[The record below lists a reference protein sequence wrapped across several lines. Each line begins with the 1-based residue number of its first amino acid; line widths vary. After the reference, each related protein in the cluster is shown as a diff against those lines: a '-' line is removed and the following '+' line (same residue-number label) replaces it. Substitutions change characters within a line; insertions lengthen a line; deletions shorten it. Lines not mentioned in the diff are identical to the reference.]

1 MWHKSGGGEAAV
13 MSLVAEDEDTIQRHF
28 SYEWASGAIIPVMAV
43 VLALI
48 IGALIVRISGSDPW
62 NAYSQLFNGAFGS
75 AYNISETLVA
85 AIPLILAG
93 LSVAFAFRA
102 GLFNI
107 GAQGQILIAAL
118 LSAWVGYSLNLPGV
132 ILIPL
137 ALIAGVLGGATAA
150 GLAGLLKAWRGA
162 HEVITTIMMN
172 YIALYLSQYLLES
185 TPLGTPGPMQQ
196 HAQPGFPGTP
206 PMNASLPVIV
216 PNSWVANGR
225 LHAGLII
232 ALVAALLFWFVLWRT
247 TLGYKLRA
255 VGLNPKAAAY
265 GGVNVGWNIVLAMLI
280 AGAFAGLAAVVSL
293 FGTEYRSLT
302 DSFLPTAGFDAI
314 AVALLGRNTAP
325 GVILGAIL
333 FGAFEHGGALMQS
346 SAGISSHLIEILQG
360 LIIFFI
366 GADAL
371 VRYLARHGVIHLPR
385 LQRKEAVA

>member
-1 MWHKSGGGEAAV
+1 
-13 MSLVAEDEDTIQRHF
+13 
-28 SYEWASGAIIPVMAV
+28 
-43 VLALI
+43 
-48 IGALIVRISGSDPW
+48 
-62 NAYSQLFNGAFGS
+62 
-75 AYNISETLVA
+75 
-85 AIPLILAG
+85 
-93 LSVAFAFRA
+93 
-102 GLFNI
+102 
-107 GAQGQILIAAL
+107 
-118 LSAWVGYSLNLPGV
+118 
-132 ILIPL
+132 
-137 ALIAGVLGGATAA
+137 
-150 GLAGLLKAWRGA
+150 
-162 HEVITTIMMN
+162 
-172 YIALYLSQYLLES
+172 
-185 TPLGTPGPMQQ
+185 
-196 HAQPGFPGTP
+196 
-206 PMNASLPVIV
+206 MNASLPVIV

-265 GGVNVGWNIVLAMLI
+265 GGINVGWNIVLAMLI

-371 VRYLARHGVIHLPR
+371 VRYLARHGMIHLPR